1 MAIKTVLLKK
11 YKTFGQHRF
20 VGTYSLSLIL
30 FQVFSE
36 KRFNFVER
44 NDVHPVI

>member
-30 FQVFSE
+30 FQVFLK

-44 NDVHPVI
+44 DNIHPVV